1 MRPQHQLLVIV
12 AAGALTLGFSPAWAA
27 TTIDNFIQPNKI
39 ETADS
44 GSSVDDLQTDPEALG
59 NERRVELSSPAGF
72 AAVGIP
78 STGGVMQHIN
88 GPGVKSTLDLTYDN
102 FTDEDLTAG
111 GAQSFRA
118 LFSIVQGEGTLQM
131 EVSDGQDSDTSEFKS
146 ITGNNDRGIERFFP
160 FSEFDSSVDLTSV
173 DSIGFQIDTT
183 GTSGTGSSDFAIDTL
198 ETSTVVPEPASL
210 ALLAMGGG
218 LMLMRSGRN
227 RRCG

>member
-1 MRPQHQLLVIV
+1 MKPQHPLFVLV
-12 AAGALTLGFSPAWAA
+12 AAGALTMGLSPAGAA
-27 TTIDNFIQPNKI
+27 TIDNFIQPNKI
-39 ETADS
+39 ETADT
-44 GSSVDDLQTDPEALG
+44 GSSVDDLQSDPEALG
-59 NERRVELSSPAGF
+59 DERRVEQSSPAGF

-131 EVSDGQDSDTSEFKS
+131 EVSDGQDSDTSELKS

-160 FSEFDSSVDLTSV
+160 FGEFDSSVDLT
-173 DSIGFQIDTT
+173 SIGFQIDTT

-198 ETSTVVPEPASL
+198 ETSTVVVPEPASL

-227 RRCG
+227 RARRG